1 LAREEL
7 GLDPTG
13 LGSPWSA
20 AISSF
25 IAFVLGAFVPVMPY
39 LLTSGTKAWIASAS
53 LSFCALFT
61 VGAVLSIFTSRGPLR
76 SGARMLGIGLL
87 VSAITYSVG
96 WLLGVSV
103 AG

>member
-1 LAREEL
+1 M
-7 GLDPTG
+7 
-13 LGSPWSA
+13 
-20 AISSF
+20 SSF
-25 IAFVLGAFVPVMPY
+25 FAFVIGAFVPVAPY
-39 LLTSGTKAWIASAS
+39 LLTSGVTAWLTSAS
-53 LSFCALFT
+53 LSFCALFG
-61 VGAVLSIFTSRGPLR
+61 VGALLSIFTARGPIV